1 MWFWILLMIWLASVA
16 CIPHMLLL
24 NKRPT
29 ATLAWLWAMLLFPGF
44 GAALYLAI
52 GSERV
57 KRRRR
62 TRRQGFRAK
71 DRLASARAGTAQDAE
86 TQANEQKLA
95 PDDRALLNGLGK
107 ITQLPLATAS

>member
-1 MWFWILLMIWLASVA
+1 MWFWILLTIWLASVA

-29 ATLAWLWAMLLFPGF
+29 ATLAWLWAMLLFPGV

-62 TRRQGFRAK
+62 DRRKGFRAK
-71 DRLASARAGTAQDAE
+71 NRLASARKDAAQEAHLLA
-86 TQANEQKLA
+86 QEQKLA
-95 PDDRALLNGLGK
+95 PADQALLHG
-107 ITQLPLATAS
+107 